1 MNNYERIKSAF
12 ARGIG
17 GAYVPADDTE
27 TIEKL
32 KADGYKIVTYPTAPV
47 VKVLNPDVF

>member
-12 ARGIG
+12 MRGIG
-17 GAYVPADDTE
+17 GAFVPADDTE

-32 KADGYKIVTYPTAPV
+32 KAEGYKIVTYATAPV
-47 VKVLNPDVF
+47 VKVMNPDVF